1 MSKLYGEKLRP
12 RSGAA
17 QAIQV
22 RRQATTPLRDLVR
35 FRPVLRL
42 TCGPQC
48 NALCGGDLQSIVK
61 ETIEQSPVLSSR
73 VKELE
78 TKVMTEIDS
87 FKKRT
92 TETKKMLL
100 DKMEEAKQQFNLKK
114 SN

>member
-22 RRQATTPLRDLVR
+22 RRQATTPLRDLIQLLSCTTAHVWSTI
-35 FRPVLRL
+35 V
-42 TCGPQC
+42 
-48 NALCGGDLQSIVK
+48 CGGDLQSIVK

>member
-1 MSKLYGEKLRP
+1 M
-12 RSGAA
+12 
-17 QAIQV
+17 
-22 RRQATTPLRDLVR
+22 
-35 FRPVLRL
+35 
-42 TCGPQC
+42 
-48 NALCGGDLQSIVK
+48 
-61 ETIEQSPVLSSR
+61 LSSR

>member
-22 RRQATTPLRDLVR
+22 RI
-35 FRPVLRL
+35 FHLRL
-42 TCGPQC
+42 AAQLRVRSPLSLLLVCV
-48 NALCGGDLQSIVK
+48 QSIMK

-78 TKVMTEIDS
+78 TKVKTEIDS
-87 FKKRT
+87 FKVHT
-92 TETKKMLL
+92 ITSSL
-100 DKMEEAKQQFNLKK
+100 
-114 SN
+114 